1 MCVKRSSTCAREST
15 GGFGQASHCHRLIQ
29 GETGGGK
36 LPPPPGKK
44 AVKATSRKPN
54 PTRSR
59 AGAQRCPQ
67 TQELMG
73 TFEELNRALVLF
85 GGGARAKCAE
95 MFSFSGFGVP

>member
-1 MCVKRSSTCAREST
+1 M
-15 GGFGQASHCHRLIQ
+15 
-29 GETGGGK
+29 
-36 LPPPPGKK
+36 
-44 AVKATSRKPN
+44 KATSRKPN